1 MLIHFFDNITTT
13 IWNQNCDAANNYM
26 FYLNQCFIK
35 TKNMSIVTYDRLSFI
50 KKRKK
55 EIKK

>member
-13 IWNQNCDAANNYM
+13 VWNQNCDAANNFM

-35 TKNMSIVTYDRLSFI
+35 TKNMTIVTYDRLSFI
-50 KKRKK
+50 
-55 EIKK
+55 